1 MDRGSGRWLLD
12 GVSTARGVGMIP
24 GCRGRAGI
32 ASTGGVWRW
41 FVRGVGGVVEDLDAE
56 FVRGVGGVVEDLGA
70 EFVRGV
76 DGVVEDLDAEFVR
89 GVGGV
94 VEGVGGPP
102 CMSHERSRAE
112 RSR

>member
-1 MDRGSGRWLLD
+1 MTDRGSGLWLLD

-41 FVRGVGGVVEDLDAE
+41 FVRGVVEVFEVVVVE
-56 FVRGVGGVVEDLGA
+56 FVRGVVEVFEVVVV

-76 DGVVEDLDAEFVR
+76 VEVFEVVD
-89 GVGGV
+89 
-94 VEGVGGPP
+94 GPP